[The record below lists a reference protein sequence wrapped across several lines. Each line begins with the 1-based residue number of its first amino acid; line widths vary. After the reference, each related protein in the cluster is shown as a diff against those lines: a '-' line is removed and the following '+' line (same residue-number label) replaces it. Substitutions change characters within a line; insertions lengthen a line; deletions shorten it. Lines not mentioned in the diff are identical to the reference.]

1 MALRY
6 DRGDDMNMHR
16 GALSL
21 LTVPAVV
28 GAMAIAVPALA
39 GTSAGKSPATP
50 TVREASRS
58 CHAVIVISHGR
69 RVRACLLRGPRGF
82 TGPSGLRGPSGPRGA
97 TGSKGPTG
105 PKGATGATG
114 PTGPA
119 GTARGYAVVQP
130 TSPSAAN
137 LISGQTSGITG
148 VSEVKEGV
156 YCIAPAAGG
165 ANPAT
170 DTAAV
175 SPEVS
180 YSSEG
185 MPGLIALNAQHPDC
199 PAGDFEVETYVP
211 SATPPK
217 LSSNYA
223 FTIVIG

>member
-1 MALRY
+1 
-6 DRGDDMNMHR
+6 MNMHR
-16 GALSL
+16 GTLSL
-21 LTVPAVV
+21 LAVPAVV

-39 GTSAGKSPATP
+39 GTGAGKPPATP
-50 TVREASRS
+50 TARKASRS

-69 RVRACLLRGPRGF
+69 RLRACLLRGPRGF
-82 TGPSGLRGPSGPRGA
+82 AGPTGLRGPTGPRGA
-97 TGSKGPTG
+97 TGPKGATG
-105 PKGATGATG
+105 STGSKGATGATG
-114 PTGPA
+114 PIGPA

-130 TSPSAAN
+130 TSPSTAN

-148 VSEVKEGV
+148 VSEVKPGV

-165 ANPAT
+165 ANPAS

-180 YSSEG
+180 YSSG
-185 MPGLIALNAQHPDC
+185 GAPGLIALNAQHTDC
-199 PAGDFEVETYVP
+199 PAGAFEVETYVP
-211 SATPPK
+211 YAPSDPSATTPT

>member
-1 MALRY
+1 
-6 DRGDDMNMHR
+6 MNMHR

-21 LTVPAVV
+21 LAIPAVV
-28 GAMAIAVPALA
+28 GAMAFAVPALA
-39 GTSAGKSPATP
+39 GTSAGKPPATP
-50 TVREASRS
+50 TARKASRS

-69 RVRACLLRGPRGF
+69 RLRACLLRGPRGF
-82 TGPSGLRGPSGPRGA
+82 PGPTGLR
-97 TGSKGPTG
+97 GPTG
-105 PKGATGATG
+105 PKGATGPRGATG
-114 PTGPA
+114 PKGATGPAGPIGPA

-130 TSPSAAN
+130 TSPSTAN

-148 VSEVKEGV
+148 VSEVKPGV

-165 ANPAT
+165 ANPAS

-180 YSSEG
+180 YSSG
-185 MPGLIALNAQHPDC
+185 GAPGLIALNAQHTDC

-211 SATPPK
+211 SATTPT